1 MAQQKAQD
9 RHIDNLPFFFE
20 GIVGGFM
27 NLENV
32 QGYFEDNFIAL
43 GYMFYSLFFSPSPD
57 KFVITKTIWTP
68 VTHLLS
74 QGSVK

>member
-32 QGYFEDNFIAL
+32 QGYFEDNF
-43 GYMFYSLFFSPSPD
+43 S
-57 KFVITKTIWTP
+57 
-68 VTHLLS
+68 
-74 QGSVK
+74 